1 MNFNFFF
8 FEFFYMINFVLLIQ
22 REIET
27 PEQVAR
33 NFINL
38 FKYKKE
44 KTQNLNNI
52 TISNIRKNMTFEQL
66 LIEGNKIEYKNVKI
80 NLAYDLKHIHLIN
93 NKDNFSISTK
103 INFLSIKYPSIIIQG
118 NSDNSY
124 SLIEPNNPEINLYDD
139 YLSEYKYFQR
149 EGEKQKKDFFIDF
162 IPKSITQI
170 LKQYYLS
177 DFEYEFSFYK
187 ESIESLKSFKVNFI
201 TSRNIKEASISNI
214 IYTNIEKKDGEEIF
228 LNVSLNVNF
237 QDSKKKFHSFKV
249 HYKYISLQ
257 KDYYDLHYPSSSCR
271 DCISIFED
279 IFDRVYLSNP

>member
-8 FEFFYMINFVLLIQ
+8 FEFFYMIHFVLLIQ

-66 LIEGNKIEYKNVKI
+66 LIEGNKIEYKNV
-80 NLAYDLKHIHLIN
+80 
-93 NKDNFSISTK
+93 K

-170 LKQYYLS
+170 LKQHYLS

-187 ESIESLKSFKVNFI
+187 ETIESLKNFKVNI
-201 TSRNIKEASISNI
+201 RTSKNIKEASISNI
-214 IYTNIEKKDGEEIF
+214 IYKNIEKKDGEEIF
-228 LNVSLNVNF
+228 LNVSLNVNY

-249 HYKYISLQ
+249 NYKYISLQ
-257 KDYYDLHYPSSSCR
+257 KDYFDLNYPSSSCK
-271 DCISIFED
+271 DCIKIFEE
-279 IFDRVYLSNP
+279 IFDRVYFSNP